1 MAEVVFGVARLS
13 YLVGRDCR
21 LRVDFHVGRFVV
33 EDAAVERGRVVVE
46 TSAGG
51 GTESRDALQG
61 ALGQCPGDEGLGR
74 RTIRDV
80 DDAVGRRRQ
89 RTERRECATKT
100 Y

>member
-46 TSAGG
+46 TPAGG
-51 GTESRDALQG
+51 GTESNALQG
-61 ALGQCPGDEGLGR
+61 AVRQCSGDEGLSGV
-74 RTIRDV
+74 TIRDV
-80 DDAVGRRRQ
+80 NLALGRRRQ
-89 RTERRECATKT
+89 RTERWHCVTKM
-100 Y
+100 